1 MKLCPWPGLRQVP
14 TVTAA
19 AVAAVGSQV
28 RWQLFT
34 QVLSF
39 CEEEEEFLRTGG
51 TKGGHLQLEQKPLK
65 ESLFSLRAGRG

>member
-28 RWQLFT
+28 RRQLFT

-39 CEEEEEFLRTGG
+39 CEEEEEEARGERGGRERREGG
-51 TKGGHLQLEQKPLK
+51 TAGGREEGKMLK
-65 ESLFSLRAGRG
+65 S